1 MWGVGNPETFLE
13 HPFDSRGESLAE
25 GRLALSLFEI
35 GCPFR
40 VERLGMTFNFDVPND
55 RGVRGSDEPRTLPVR
70 GSEGPL
76 R

>member
-40 VERLGMTFNFDVPND
+40 VERLGMTFNFLTC
-55 RGVRGSDEPRTLPVR
+55 RMIGV
-70 GSEGPL
+70 SEALTSLGPFPSAGVKVH
-76 R
+76 